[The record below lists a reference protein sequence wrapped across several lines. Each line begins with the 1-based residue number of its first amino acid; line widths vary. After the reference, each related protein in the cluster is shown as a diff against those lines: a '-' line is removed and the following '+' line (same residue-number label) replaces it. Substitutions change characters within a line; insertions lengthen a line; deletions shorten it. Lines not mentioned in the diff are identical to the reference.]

1 MFLILAFSIGLL
13 TRSEI
18 KASLITFIIGVF
30 YCLLLYI
37 LNVSREM
44 SGVFETIA
52 FAGLSAA
59 ICSLRKQFFGKN
71 RK

>member
-30 YCLLLYI
+30 YCLLLYM
-37 LNVSREM
+37 LNISREM
-44 SGVFETIA
+44 GGVLETVA
-52 FAGLSAA
+52 FAGFSAA
-59 ICSLRKQFFGKN
+59 ICSLRKQFYRKN